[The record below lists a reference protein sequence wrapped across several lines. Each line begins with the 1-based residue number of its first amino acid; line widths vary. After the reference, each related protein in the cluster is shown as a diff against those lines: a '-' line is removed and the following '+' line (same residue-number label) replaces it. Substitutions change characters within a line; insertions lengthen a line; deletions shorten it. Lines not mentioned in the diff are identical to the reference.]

1 MVEVSEVRVEE
12 ELQESKKNQVDVSI
26 EARSNFRS

>member
-12 ELQESKKNQVDVSI
+12 ELQESKKNQVDVLI